1 MRDISDAFFAATV
14 AQLQL
19 AFEGQ
24 FHYAPFYAYAKLKEQ
39 VRVCLFVCNNNRERC
54 ASCVH

>member
-1 MRDISDAFFAATV
+1 M
-14 AQLQL
+14 LEL

-39 VRVCLFVCNNNRERC
+39 ETKNIAWIATCLEHGLYAETDRIGK
-54 ASCVH
+54 